1 MSDLNLDQDLIE
13 PEPQAV
19 DLSDIDFSVEAEDWI
34 DVSALREMYHP
45 FNSQVRDDHEL
56 TSIQRSIQKNGFTG
70 MMIVVNKWN
79 GKIVS
84 GHGKVEACFKAGYR
98 GKLPVVWREYKGEIE
113 HRNAMLQFNMASG
126 HQDPE
131 KQRREIEALLA
142 ALPAEEVTSD
152 LAISADELQR
162 ILGIV
167 EEGNPPP
174 SEMWQGMPEFEQ
186 EDTLGVFDTIK
197 VNFSN
202 ADNMAL
208 FFNLIGQD
216 APENK
221 RTIWYPKVERKNLK
235 AYVAH
240 ES

>member
-1 MSDLNLDQDLIE
+1 MSDLNLEQDLIE

-19 DLSDIDFSVEAEDWI
+19 DLSDIEFSVEAEDWI

-70 MMIVVNKWN
+70 TLIVVNKWN

-84 GHGKVEACFKAGYR
+84 GHGKVEACYQAGYR

-131 KQRREIEALLA
+131 KQKREIEALLA
-142 ALPAEEVTSD
+142 ALPAEEVKSD
-152 LAISADELQR
+152 LAITPDELQR
-162 ILGIV
+162 ILGLAV
-167 EEGNPPP
+167 EEVP
-174 SEMWQGMPEFEQ
+174 
-186 EDTLGVFDTIK
+186 
-197 VNFSN
+197 NFSPVGIEEQPRL
-202 ADNMAL
+202 D
-208 FFNLIGQD
+208 QK
-216 APENK
+216 APVTCPHCGEEFV
-221 RTIWYPKVERKNLK
+221 PK
-235 AYVAH
+235 
-240 ES
+240 